1 MISPRTIVNDAVSM
15 CDFIFGLNANEL
27 IIMWSG
33 VFPDISMAKDK
44 IDVIKSMICRILE
57 RKYAMSDKESEQM
70 LINQDA

>member
-1 MISPRTIVNDAVSM
+1 MKPRQIINDAVSM
-15 CDFIFGLNANEL
+15 RDFMFDLNTNEL
-27 IIMWSG
+27 TTLWNA

-57 RKYAMSDKESEQM
+57 RKYAMHDKESEKM